1 MTFQVDDEL
10 EPEVKDE
17 CTTKYGEVI
26 TVHIMEMPNQ
36 IPEETVRIFV
46 EFSRLECAIK
56 ALLDLNGRFF
66 GGELEFL
73 NR

>member
-1 MTFQVDDEL
+1 
-10 EPEVKDE
+10 
-17 CTTKYGEVI
+17 
-26 TVHIMEMPNQ
+26 MEMPNQ

-66 GGELEFL
+66 GGELGLVNLIRRFNEGFK
-73 NR
+73 

>member
-1 MTFQVDDEL
+1 
-10 EPEVKDE
+10 
-17 CTTKYGEVI
+17 
-26 TVHIMEMPNQ
+26 MEMPNQ

-66 GGELEFL
+66 GGMEVNLL
-73 NR
+73 NRRI

>member
-1 MTFQVDDEL
+1 
-10 EPEVKDE
+10 
-17 CTTKYGEVI
+17 
-26 TVHIMEMPNQ
+26 MEMPNQ

-66 GGELEFL
+66 GGEFSANRWIKNFNLKIKL
-73 NR
+73 NLSIRKRLIIFH

>member
-1 MTFQVDDEL
+1 
-10 EPEVKDE
+10 
-17 CTTKYGEVI
+17 
-26 TVHIMEMPNQ
+26 MEMPNQ

-66 GGELEFL
+66 GGEV
-73 NR
+73 

>member
-1 MTFQVDDEL
+1 
-10 EPEVKDE
+10 
-17 CTTKYGEVI
+17 
-26 TVHIMEMPNQ
+26 MEMPNQ

-66 GGELEFL
+66 GGRQVRCRFYPCEKYENFIFDE
-73 NR
+73 